1 MLDLSSVHQNILA
14 EGGVDG
20 LSRHKLMWIPTGKGG
35 RVGLWPVTTL
45 KNYFCMSET
54 TRLQFFSPDIKL
66 KHGNT
71 SPAIILPSRMKIL
84 LLLSISLLPSIT
96 VMEEGITDLCQGSFW
111 VLFFLPVGKRWVCSC
126 NSVSFSVSLYLWKGK
141 CVGTQ
146 ILGRT
151 AAANLSWAAVVLKIR
166 RGEPK
171 GNFIPRALEEHN
183 RNCHVFVQNFWQKP
197 PSSICWLPKC

>member
-1 MLDLSSVHQNILA
+1 MSIPLLVSSFMLDLSSVHQNILA

-54 TRLQFFSPDIKL
+54 TRLQFFFPDIKL

-111 VLFFLPVGKRWVCSC
+111 VLFFLPITLEKDEFVHAIQCL
-126 NSVSFSVSLYLWKGK
+126 SLCHCTY
-141 CVGTQ
+141 
-146 ILGRT
+146 GRE
-151 AAANLSWAAVVLKIR
+151 NV
-166 RGEPK
+166 
-171 GNFIPRALEEHN
+171 
-183 RNCHVFVQNFWQKP
+183 
-197 PSSICWLPKC
+197 